1 MPYEQPINTR
11 NPTLM
16 IFLLDQSGSMAEPW
30 GIDATR
36 TKAQGVAEA
45 VNGLINV
52 LVSECCRGTVVRDR
66 YFLGVVGYGRE
77 LNLGFPGSL
86 AGEISRPVSQIASC
100 PLRMEQR
107 RRLVADGTGGQIEQV
122 SEFAVWIDPVADG
135 QTPMCQVLRVAYQVT
150 ADFVSQ
156 HPDCFPPI
164 VFNIT
169 DGAANDGDPSPGAA
183 SLRGIASSDG
193 NVLLFNLHISKRC
206 STPILYPASEVG
218 LPDDNARRL
227 FSMTSQLTPG
237 MIGRAKTKEVPFADA
252 EGARGFAFNADMASV
267 TTLLDIATVS
277 ST

>member
-86 AGEISRPVSQIASC
+86 AGRISRPVSQIASC

-107 RRLVADGTGGQIEQV
+107 RRLVADGTGGRSSRCPSSPCGSTLWQTV
-122 SEFAVWIDPVADG
+122 RLRCVRYFAWRI
-135 QTPMCQVLRVAYQVT
+135 R
-150 ADFVSQ
+150 
-156 HPDCFPPI
+156 
-164 VFNIT
+164 
-169 DGAANDGDPSPGAA
+169 
-183 SLRGIASSDG
+183 
-193 NVLLFNLHISKRC
+193 
-206 STPILYPASEVG
+206 
-218 LPDDNARRL
+218 
-227 FSMTSQLTPG
+227 
-237 MIGRAKTKEVPFADA
+237 
-252 EGARGFAFNADMASV
+252 
-267 TTLLDIATVS
+267 
-277 ST
+277 